1 MLNSHFCDL
10 NQLVRAH
17 ELLLCSLQ
25 QLYWSKCA
33 PLYYIRASCK
43 RWASWEWDNQIL
55 HHFIAG
61 VLPASLFL
69 SSFHLLRNPRFCP
82 ANRLCEKR
90 RKPHDSFFRY
100 YGSEERPW
108 ACTRSEWSPDRRW
121 HDVTSPGR
129 PGFPSHVSDIKAE
142 GVSVNCAHNSRSI
155 IREVSR
161 YTPLLFS
168 ARTQLTSDFQVFL
181 SIQVEEINSALLSVF
196 HSSFRM

>member
-1 MLNSHFCDL
+1 MNCSYVACNSFIKANVPH
-10 NQLVRAH
+10 
-17 ELLLCSLQ
+17 
-25 QLYWSKCA
+25 
-33 PLYYIRASCK
+33 YITSEPRVTAEHLGTS
-43 RWASWEWDNQIL
+43 DQNL

-69 SSFHLLRNPRFCP
+69 SVHFSVLWISPFILYATLDPALRTGSVNKDV
-82 ANRLCEKR
+82 N
-90 RKPHDSFFRY
+90 HTDDSFFRY

-129 PGFPSHVSDIKAE
+129 PGFPSHVSNIKAE

-161 YTPLLFS
+161 YTALLFS

-181 SIQVEEINSALLSVF
+181 SIQVEEMNSALLSVF